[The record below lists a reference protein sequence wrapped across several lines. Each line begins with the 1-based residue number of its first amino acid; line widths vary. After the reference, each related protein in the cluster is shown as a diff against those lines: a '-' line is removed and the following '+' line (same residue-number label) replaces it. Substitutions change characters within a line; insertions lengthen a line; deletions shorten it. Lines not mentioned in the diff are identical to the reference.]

1 MLNQSTYKAF
11 RQMMIVFVT
20 VLLVS
25 LVGGVQAEVGK
36 PIVSSPPP
44 SIAGSTPAS
53 KPVPSPEIQT
63 FVANK
68 LAEIKSAIE
77 QGDVN
82 TAQAALQDAIDGG
95 SWWTDRISIYF
106 YIDWYNQNSSGCQ
119 YIFLHYSNSPPNIGI
134 NLPCMFLAPVV
145 SWARANSIHIYFY
158 IF

>member
-1 MLNQSTYKAF
+1 MPNQSAY

-44 SIAGSTPAS
+44 SIAGSIPAN
-53 KPVPSPEIQT
+53 VPSPEIQT

-77 QGDVN
+77 QGDIN
-82 TAQAALQDAIDGG
+82 TAQAALQDAMDGG
-95 SWWTDRISIYF
+95 SWWTDWISIYF

-145 SWARANSIHIYFY
+145 SWARVNGIHIYFY